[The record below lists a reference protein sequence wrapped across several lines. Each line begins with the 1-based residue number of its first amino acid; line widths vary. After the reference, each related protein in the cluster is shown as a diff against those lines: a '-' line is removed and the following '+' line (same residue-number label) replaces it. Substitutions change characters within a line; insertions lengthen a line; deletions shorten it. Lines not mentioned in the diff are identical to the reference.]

1 MNEFEK
7 AMIKS
12 GVTPLKKDNRVIL
25 KTSSTHHSINLPNYK
40 NKKSEQS
47 DYDLSDISNINS
59 FHITTNINKND
70 SIYFCQNGVNP
81 KTIKKMKQGKLE
93 QIPPCLDLH
102 GYKVDGAKI
111 KLTQFLN
118 QPKHRYLQ
126 IIHGKGYH
134 SDENQPILKNLVA
147 SFLQNH
153 SNVLAVCSCPI
164 NEGGTG
170 AVYVLLK
177 K

>member
-12 GVTPLKKDNRVIL
+12 GVTPLKKDKHVIL
-25 KTSSTHHSINLPNYK
+25 KKSSTHHSINSSNYK
-40 NKKSEQS
+40 TKKSEHL
-47 DYDLSDISNINS
+47 DCDLSEISDINS
-59 FHITTNINKND
+59 FYITTNIGKND
-70 SIYFCQNGVNP
+70 QIYFCQNGVNL
-81 KTIKKMKQGKLE
+81 KTIKQMKQGKLE

-102 GYKVDGAKI
+102 GYKIDGAKTA
-111 KLTQFLN
+111 LTNFLN
-118 QPKHRYLQ
+118 QSNHRYLQ

-134 SDENQPILKNLVA
+134 SDEELPILKNLVA

-153 SNVLAVCSCPI
+153 SNVLAVCSCPV